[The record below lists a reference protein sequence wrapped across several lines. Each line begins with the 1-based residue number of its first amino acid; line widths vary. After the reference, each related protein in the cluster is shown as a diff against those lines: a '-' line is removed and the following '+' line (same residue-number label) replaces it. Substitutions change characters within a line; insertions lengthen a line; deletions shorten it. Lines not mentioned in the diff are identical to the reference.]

1 MNITIYDP
9 LANKEDVMHEYNLEA
24 TQEIPKSTFYAIVLT
39 VAHTAFLEMNFDSIL
54 NKNYIIYDVNIILP
68 SSKKDGGL

>member
-9 LANKEDVMHEYNLEA
+9 LANKEDVMHEYNLES
-24 TQEIPKSTFYAIVLT
+24 TQEIPTSTFDAIVLT

-54 NKNYIIYDVNIILP
+54 NKNYIVYDVNNILP